1 MVLTL
6 QSLTAPLRL
15 GREEAGGVLLLPPAV
30 ILRMLPT
37 DPTPEAYLPQVLQ
50 NLRFKT
56 CVSAHTRRRARKA
69 APVCTARFAQP
80 GLHSPWEKAWLQSH
94 DTLPRSGGSLSAFFG
109 RLLQKWARF

>member
-1 MVLTL
+1 M
-6 QSLTAPLRL
+6 
-15 GREEAGGVLLLPPAV
+15 LLLPPAV

-56 CVSAHTRRRARKA
+56 CVSAHTRRRVRKA

-80 GLHSPWEKAWLQSH
+80 RFAQPGLRSPVCIALGKRRGFKVMIPFHAQVVL
-94 DTLPRSGGSLSAFFG
+94 SL
-109 RLLQKWARF
+109 RFLDVYYRNGPGFDS